1 PRGARPLYLRAG
13 GARAYDP
20 LSPADLQCHPAG
32 EAGCRSPADARAP
45 RGRLHA
51 ARSRSRRSG
60 PRGAGGKARGSG
72 RTRRRESITMRY
84 IAFLR
89 AINVGGHTVTMDRL
103 RALLEGIGLRNV
115 STFIASGNVLF
126 ESSLP
131 AEELERKMAE
141 HLERSLGYEVRVFL
155 RTPDELRSVLER
167 LPFSEAEA
175 RDGKVH
181 VCFLPEAPGPQAASE
196 VAPL

>member
-1 PRGARPLYLRAG
+1 
-13 GARAYDP
+13 
-20 LSPADLQCHPAG
+20 
-32 EAGCRSPADARAP
+32 
-45 RGRLHA
+45 
-51 ARSRSRRSG
+51 
-60 PRGAGGKARGSG
+60 
-72 RTRRRESITMRY
+72 MRY

-103 RALLEGIGLRNV
+103 RALLEEIGLRNV

-196 VAPL
+196 VAALSTSLHRLQVRGRELYWLAFGSMARTDVDERALGRVLGMSMTMRNLNTVRRILARLEADRTPAKDA